1 MENQTTEQTAQSE
14 QPTEVVQNTQA
25 TPEAN
30 ETVLTSNEEQITQ
43 TKETNF
49 KDLIPENFKEEKSL
63 ENFNNMEDFVKSYLH
78 AQKLVGADKI
88 PVPNKHAT
96 DEDWNEVF
104 KRLGA
109 PNNPEDYKYNLKDQ
123 EMDTGQLQQFNE
135 TAHRLGLLPKQ
146 AEGLIKFY
154 NELNGNINA
163 TQEEKAAEAQL
174 VTETELK
181 KEFGPQ
187 FAKRLDQAKRL
198 AVNSLGQEFLENT
211 YLNDGSRL
219 GDNLKVIKAFSEMA
233 DKLSEDPIIQGD
245 GTSYM
250 TARDIE
256 KEITDLTQEGS
267 AYWSKT
273 HPNHKKSVD
282 EVLKLREM
290 LSNG

>member
-1 MENQTTEQTAQSE
+1 MENQTTAPEVQSE
-14 QPTEVVQNTQA
+14 QTENVVQNNTEA
-25 TPEAN
+25 TPQ
-30 ETVLTSNEEQITQ
+30 TVLTETEQP
-43 TKETNF
+43 KELNF
-49 KDLIPENFKEEKSL
+49 KDLIPENFREEKSL

-96 DEDWNEVF
+96 EEDWNEVF

-109 PNNPEDYKYNLKDQ
+109 PSDPNDYKYDFKDQ
-123 EMDTGQLQQFNE
+123 EMDQGQVQEFNK

-154 NELNGNINA
+154 NEMNVNNA
-163 TQEEKAAEAQL
+163 ASQEEAAAQAQMNVEA
-174 VTETELK
+174 ELK

-187 FAKRLDQAKRL
+187 FNKRLDQAKRL
-198 AVNSLGQEFLENT
+198 AVNSLGQDFLENT
-211 YLNDGSRL
+211 YLKDGSRL
-219 GDNLKVIKAFSEMA
+219 GDNLNVIKAFSDLA

-250 TARDIE
+250 TAKDIE
-256 KEITDLTQEGS
+256 KEITELTQEGS
-267 AYWSKT
+267 AYWDK
-273 HPNHKKSVD
+273 NHINHQKAVD

-290 LSNG
+290 LNG

>member
-1 MENQTTEQTAQSE
+1 MENQTTAPEVQSE
-14 QPTEVVQNTQA
+14 QTEAVVQNNEA
-25 TPEAN
+25 TPQ
-30 ETVLTSNEEQITQ
+30 TVLTETEQP
-43 TKETNF
+43 KELNF
-49 KDLIPENFKEEKSL
+49 KDLIPENFREEKSL

-96 DEDWNEVF
+96 EEDWNEVF

-109 PNNPEDYKYNLKDQ
+109 PSDPNDYKYDLKDQ
-123 EMDTGQLQQFNE
+123 EMDQGQVQEFNK

-154 NELNGNINA
+154 NEMNVNNA
-163 TQEEKAAEAQL
+163 ASQEEAAAQAQMNVEA
-174 VTETELK
+174 ELK

-187 FAKRLDQAKRL
+187 FNKRLDQAKRL
-198 AVNSLGQEFLENT
+198 AVNSLGQDFLENT
-211 YLNDGSRL
+211 YLKDGSRL
-219 GDNLKVIKAFSEMA
+219 GDNLNVIKAFSDLA

-250 TARDIE
+250 TAKDIE
-256 KEITDLTQEGS
+256 KEITELTQEGS
-267 AYWSKT
+267 AYWDK
-273 HPNHKKSVD
+273 NHINHQKAVD

-290 LSNG
+290 LNG

>member
-1 MENQTTEQTAQSE
+1 MENQTTEQPAQSE
-14 QPTEVVQNTQA
+14 QPTVVQNNTEA
-25 TPEAN
+25 TAEVN
-30 ETVLTSNEEQITQ
+30 TVLTNQEPVTE

-49 KDLIPENFKEEKSL
+49 KDLIPESFKEEKSL

-109 PNNPEDYKYNLKDQ
+109 PSNPEDYKYNLKDQ
-123 EMDTGQLQQFNE
+123 EMDTKQLSEFNQ
-135 TAHRLGLLPKQ
+135 TAHKLGLLPKQ

-154 NELNGNINA
+154 NELNGNIASN
-163 TQEEKAAEAQL
+163 QEEQAAEAQL
-174 VTETELK
+174 ATETELK
-181 KEFGPQ
+181 KEYGPQ

-198 AVNSLGQEFLENT
+198 AVNSLGQDFLENT
-211 YLNDGSRL
+211 YLKDGSRL
-219 GDNLKVIKAFSEMA
+219 GDNLTVIKAFSDLA

-245 GTSYM
+245 GSEYM
-250 TARDIE
+250 TAKDIE

-267 AYWSKT
+267 PYWSKT
-273 HPNHKKSVD
+273 HPNHQKSVD